1 MTAFFHYDMHFIPLF
16 ADHRNRTCEEI
27 ESAFVVVAI
36 VTTSLLVGPVRVWSG
51 WGFTAPLGTT
61 RPRPHLVVGAIGGGT
76 AHCRYPVSLAPR
88 SVGHPLRGTDPRS
101 PSSPTPLTP

>member
-16 ADHRNRTCEEI
+16 LLIIATGRAKRLNP
-27 ESAFVVVAI
+27 AFVVVAI

-51 WGFTAPLGTT
+51 WGFTAPLWNNKAVN
-61 RPRPHLVVGAIGGGT
+61 RHLVVGAIGGGT

-88 SVGHPLRGTDPRS
+88 SVGHPLRGT
-101 PSSPTPLTP
+101 TPDHHLPLPL